1 MVPQPLRVLP
11 QPTPTQLQMSLIEEL
26 KLVIARRV
34 SETDSASPAP
44 YSGITGPGASVFNHL
59 STPNGYYTPL
69 LRALSPAEP
78 AVEGE
83 VARHSPGPAPITPP
97 TCNDTG
103 LSQSSRGPTWR
114 TVLQPLPQM
123 KFVST
128 SVGTTSAVSLRGT
141 SAGLLGDRMGAQ
153 LELSSST
160 DSTPVE
166 GVTVSADATPNTES
180 GSEETEGVFR
190 TVGDTV

>member
-1 MVPQPLRVLP
+1 MVPPLLRVLP
-11 QPTPTQLQMSLIEEL
+11 QPAPTQLPLSLIDEL
-26 KLVIARRV
+26 KLVIARRA
-34 SETDSASPAP
+34 SEANSASPAP
-44 YSGITGPGASVFNHL
+44 YSGSSGPGASVFNHL

-78 AVEGE
+78 EVESE

-97 TCNDTG
+97 TCNDTD
-103 LSQSSRGPTWR
+103 LSQSRAPTWR
-114 TVLQPLPQM
+114 TVPQPLLHT
-123 KFVST
+123 KFISA
-128 SVGTTSAVSLRGT
+128 SDGTTSAVSLRGT
-141 SAGLLGDRMGAQ
+141 SAGLLGDRMGEQ

-160 DSTPVE
+160 YSTPVE

-190 TVGDTV
+190 TVGDKV